1 MPGARQGAYGDLATT
16 AFVETSILFKALD
29 PAARHDLLQVGEV
42 VTFADGEVFAGEDDD
57 GFYIVRD
64 GSAVV
69 LAEAPA
75 GPVELYRLE
84 RGAFFGVGRA
94 LGTRPAGRSLR
105 ALSEVTVVAF
115 PAPVVGALAER
126 FPKVKK
132 LLLAVQA
139 AREKEAASRLGG

>member
-1 MPGARQGAYGDLATT
+1 MPGPRREAYGDLATT
-16 AFVETSILFKALD
+16 AFVEASILFKALD
-29 PAARHDLLQVGEV
+29 PGALHDLLQVGQV
-42 VTFADGEVFAGEDDD
+42 VTFAEGEVVSGDDD
-57 GFYIVRD
+57 EGFYLVRD
-64 GSAVV
+64 GSAAVF
-69 LAEAPA
+69 AAAA
-75 GPVELYRLE
+75 GGGVELYRLE

-94 LGTRPAGRSLR
+94 LGSRRPGLSLR

-126 FPKVKK
+126 FPKAKK

>member
-1 MPGARQGAYGDLATT
+1 MPGARREAYGDLATT
-16 AFVETSILFKALD
+16 AFVEASILFKALD
-29 PAARHDLLQVGEV
+29 PGARHDLLQVGEV
-42 VTFADGEVFAGEDDD
+42 VTFADGEVVSGEDDE
-57 GFYIVRD
+57 GFYLVRD
-64 GSAVV
+64 GTAAV
-69 LAEAPA
+69 LAAAA
-75 GPVELYRLE
+75 GGSVELYRLE

-94 LGTRPAGRSLR
+94 LGTRRPGRSLH

-139 AREKEAASRLGG
+139 AREKDAASRLGG